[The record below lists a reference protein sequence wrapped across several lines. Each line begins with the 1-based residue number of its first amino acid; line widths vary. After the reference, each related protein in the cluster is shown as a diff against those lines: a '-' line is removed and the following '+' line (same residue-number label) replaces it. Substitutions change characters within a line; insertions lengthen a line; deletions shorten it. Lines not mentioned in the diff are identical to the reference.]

1 MAINKPANSSINFRF
16 GTLGGYKDL
25 TSKSPEDLYFVYTPN
40 DGEDSSKVYGTIF
53 VNDIMFGSKV
63 FDLSINEGE
72 LYKGTDGK
80 GIGGSYKD
88 YPTMTFK
95 KLSADGSALEDVSVA
110 YISVNNF
117 KTINEVV
124 QVVEKKIET
133 IEKLPDGAI
142 DLLKN
147 INVNGVDGSV
157 KDNIASVTISAKNVS
172 VGDGGLEGN
181 TYYKDASTVAEA
193 LSSIAAAVKTTAE
206 SAGVSSLG
214 GKTGDI
220 TLKGDNKGDNS
231 VGVNLSIDTING
243 NNVMSATLV
252 GFDSSTQA
260 EADAYVNAVKLE
272 NGKVAVTT
280 EKLSKGKLFF
290 EVEDTFKNTSVG
302 EFSENSN
309 NNVGLKLNSGNES
322 VFKITSTKDS
332 TRNNVGVI
340 TFTPILDETGPSKDS
355 SNLITSG
362 KVYSAIEEAKKAV
375 GVTLI
380 KADNADAGFAAT
392 YRLVKTSD
400 NSKQVGD
407 SINIP
412 KDYLVKSAS
421 IEEATENNKPV
432 EGINAGD
439 KYIDFVVNTKEGSGT
454 EDHIYLN
461 VKDLV
466 DVYTAG
472 NGISVTV
479 SDGKNVISL
488 KVDDNNN
495 NGLYVDEDGLKLA
508 LAASTTKDGSI
519 YYSSGAM
526 SAEDKKKL
534 DNIAENGIT
543 SVVVNGSTAT
553 VNNNTATVTITGD
566 NTKVGGDSVI
576 KDSSISTVIVD
587 ISTRL
592 DKVENLLLWKGLSD

>member
-16 GTLGGYKDL
+16 GSLGGYKNL
-25 TSKSPEDLYFVYTPN
+25 TTKSPEDLYFVYTPDDETN
-40 DGEDSSKVYGTIF
+40 SSKVYGTIF

-72 LYKGTDGK
+72 LNKDNDGK
-80 GIGGSYKD
+80 VIDGSYKT

-95 KLSADGSALEDVSVA
+95 KLNADGNALEDVSMA

-147 INVNGVDGSV
+147 INVNGVAGTV
-157 KDNIASVTISAKNVS
+157 EDNIASVTISAKNVS
-172 VGDGGLEGN
+172 VGDNGSEGN
-181 TYYKDASTVAEA
+181 PYYKDASTVAEA

-220 TLKGDNKGDNS
+220 TLQTDVS
-231 VGVNLSIDTING
+231 QGVQLSINND
-243 NNVMSATLV
+243 NVMSATLV
-252 GFDSSTQA
+252 GLDSSI
-260 EADAYVNAVKLE
+260 EAKADTYVNAVKQE
-272 NGKVAVTT
+272 NGKVTVTT
-280 EKLSKGKLFF
+280 AELSKGNLFF
-290 EVEDTFKNTSVG
+290 EVEDTSAG

-309 NNVGLKLNSGNES
+309 NNVGLKLKSGNQS
-322 VFKITSTKDS
+322 VFKITLTADS
-332 TRNNVGVI
+332 SRNNVGVI
-340 TFTPILDETGPSKDS
+340 TFTPILDENGPSKDS
-355 SNLITSG
+355 SALITSG

-375 GVTLI
+375 GVKLI
-380 KADNADAGFAAT
+380 KADKADDGYAAT
-392 YRLVKTSD
+392 YKLVNASD
-400 NSKQVGD
+400 NTQQVGV

-421 IEEATENNKPV
+421 IETATEDNNPV
-432 EGINAGD
+432 EGIKKGD
-439 KYIDFVVNTKEGSGT
+439 KYIDFVVNAKEAKEGDGT
-454 EDHIYLN
+454 ESHIYLN

-472 NGISVTV
+472 NGISV
-479 SDGKNVISL
+479 SKGNVISL
-488 KVDDNNN
+488 KVPDGNA

-526 SAEDKKKL
+526 SADDKKKL
-534 DNIAENGIT
+534 DNIAKNGIT

-566 NTKVGGDSVI
+566 NTKVGGNSAI

>member
-16 GTLGGYKDL
+16 GSLGGYKNL
-25 TSKSPEDLYFVYTPN
+25 TTKSPEDLYFVYTP
-40 DGEDSSKVYGTIF
+40 DGGEDPSKVYGTIF

-72 LYKGTDGK
+72 LNKDTDGK
-80 GIGGSYKD
+80 VIDGSYKT

-95 KLSADGSALEDVSVA
+95 KLNADGRALEDVSMA

-147 INVNGVDGSV
+147 INVNGVAGTV
-157 KDNIASVTISAKNVS
+157 EDNIASVTISAKNVS
-172 VGDGGLEGN
+172 VGDNGSEGN
-181 TYYKDASTVAEA
+181 PYYKDASTVAEA

-220 TLKGDNKGDNS
+220 TLQT
-231 VGVNLSIDTING
+231 GVSQGVQLSINND
-243 NNVMSATLV
+243 NVMSATLV
-252 GFDSSTQA
+252 GLDSSI
-260 EADAYVNAVKLE
+260 EAKADTYVNAVKQE
-272 NGKVAVTT
+272 NGKVTVTT
-280 EKLSKGKLFF
+280 AELSKGNLFF
-290 EVEDTFKNTSVG
+290 EVENTSAG

-309 NNVGLKLNSGNES
+309 NNVGLKLKSGNKS
-322 VFKITSTKDS
+322 VFKITPTADS
-332 TRNNVGVI
+332 SRNNVGVI
-340 TFTPILDETGPSKDS
+340 TFTPILDENGPSEDS
-355 SNLITSG
+355 PALITSG
-362 KVYSAIEEAKKAV
+362 KVYSAIEQAKNAVDVILKKATTAET
-375 GVTLI
+375 GY
-380 KADNADAGFAAT
+380 AAT
-392 YRLVKTSD
+392 YKLVRASD
-400 NSKQVGD
+400 NNQQVGE

-421 IEEATENNKPV
+421 IKTAPEDNNPV
-432 EGINAGD
+432 EGIKNGG
-439 KYIDFVVNTKEGSGT
+439 KYIDFVVNTKDGSGT
-454 EDHIYLN
+454 EEHIYLN

-466 DVYTAG
+466 DGVYTAG
-472 NGISVTV
+472 NGISV
-479 SDGKNVISL
+479 SKENVISL
-488 KVDDNNN
+488 EVPDDNA

-526 SAEDKKKL
+526 SADDKKKL
-534 DNIAENGIT
+534 DNIAKNGIT

-566 NTKVGGDSVI
+566 NTKVGGNSAI

-592 DKVENLLLWKGLSD
+592 DKVENLLLWKGLYD

>member
-72 LYKGTDGK
+72 LYKD
-80 GIGGSYKD
+80 IDGSYKD

-95 KLSADGSALEDVSVA
+95 KLSADGSALEDVSMA

-220 TLKGDNKGDNS
+220 TLKGGNS
-231 VGVNLSIDTING
+231 VGIDLSING
-243 NNVMSATLV
+243 KNEMSATLV
-252 GFDSSTQA
+252 GYDSSTQA
-260 EADAYVNAVKLE
+260 EADTYVNAIKQE
-272 NGKVAVTT
+272 KGKVTVTT
-280 EKLSKGKLFF
+280 AKLSKGKLFF
-290 EVEDTFKNTSVG
+290 EVENTSAG

-309 NNVGLKLNSGNES
+309 NNVGLKLKSGNQR
-322 VFKITSTKDS
+322 VFTITSAKDS
-332 TRNNVGVI
+332 SRGNVGVI

-375 GVTLI
+375 GVKLI
-380 KADNADAGFAAT
+380 KADTTAGYAAT
-392 YRLVKTSD
+392 YKLVNASD
-400 NSKQVGD
+400 NQQVGD
-407 SINIP
+407 TINIP

-488 KVDDNNN
+488 KVSDDNA

>member
-16 GTLGGYKDL
+16 GSLGGYKNL
-25 TSKSPEDLYFVYTPN
+25 TTKSPEDLYFVYTPDDETN
-40 DGEDSSKVYGTIF
+40 SSKVYGTIF

-72 LYKGTDGK
+72 LNKDNDGK
-80 GIGGSYKD
+80 VIDGSYKT

-95 KLSADGSALEDVSVA
+95 KLNADGNALEDVSMA

-147 INVNGVDGSV
+147 INVNGVAGTV
-157 KDNIASVTISAKNVS
+157 EDNIASVTISAKNVS
-172 VGDGGLEGN
+172 VGDNGSEGN
-181 TYYKDASTVAEA
+181 PYYKDASTVAEA

-220 TLKGDNKGDNS
+220 TLQTDVS
-231 VGVNLSIDTING
+231 QGVQLSINND
-243 NNVMSATLV
+243 NVMSATLV
-252 GFDSSTQA
+252 GLDSSI
-260 EADAYVNAVKLE
+260 EAKADTYVNAVKQE
-272 NGKVAVTT
+272 NGKVTVTT
-280 EKLSKGKLFF
+280 AELSKGNLFF
-290 EVEDTFKNTSVG
+290 EVEDTSAG

-309 NNVGLKLNSGNES
+309 NNVGLKLKSGNQS
-322 VFKITSTKDS
+322 VFKITLTADS
-332 TRNNVGVI
+332 SRNNVGVI
-340 TFTPILDETGPSKDS
+340 TFTPILDENGPSKDS
-355 SNLITSG
+355 SALITSG

-375 GVTLI
+375 GVKLI
-380 KADNADAGFAAT
+380 KADKADDGYAAT
-392 YRLVKTSD
+392 YKLVNASD
-400 NSKQVGD
+400 NTQQVGV

-421 IEEATENNKPV
+421 IETATEDNNPV
-432 EGINAGD
+432 EGIKKGD
-439 KYIDFVVNTKEGSGT
+439 KYIDFVVNAKEAKEGDGT
-454 EDHIYLN
+454 ESHIYLN

-472 NGISVTV
+472 NGISV
-479 SDGKNVISL
+479 SKGNVISL
-488 KVDDNNN
+488 KVPDGNA

-526 SAEDKKKL
+526 SADDKKKL
-534 DNIAENGIT
+534 DNIAKNGIT

-566 NTKVGGDSVI
+566 NTKVGGNSAI

-592 DKVENLLLWKGLSD
+592 DKVENLLLWKSLSD